1 MARGQNKCRYNDN
14 DIVSGAVLYRTAFL
28 CCPKISQDRQLSEC
42 QVHEERAENMHFDIW
57 ALKAQKMRGSHVWR
71 QLEVMYH
78 FNEV

>member
-14 DIVSGAVLYRTAFL
+14 DIVSGVVLYRTAFL

-57 ALKAQKMRGSHVWR
+57 ALKAQKMPWKPCLETTGSYVS
-71 QLEVMYH
+71 L
-78 FNEV
+78 